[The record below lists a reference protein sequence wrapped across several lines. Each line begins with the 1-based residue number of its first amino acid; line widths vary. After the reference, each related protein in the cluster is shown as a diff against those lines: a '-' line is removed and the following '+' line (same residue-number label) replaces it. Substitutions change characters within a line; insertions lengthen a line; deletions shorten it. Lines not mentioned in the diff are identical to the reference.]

1 MSPRRPFRVAL
12 AAAALSAAFFL
23 PAGAIRADDWTQFR
37 GPGRE
42 NRSAETGLL
51 KQWPKGGPPMAW
63 KAKGLGA
70 GYSTVSIAGGKIFT
84 MGDMPDGNSYVHA
97 MDESDGRHL
106 WSAKIGQAG
115 GGGDTDPNRTGTR
128 CTPTVAGDKL
138 YVLGQYGDLVCL
150 NAADGK
156 ENWRVSL
163 TKDFGGELQ
172 TWAYAESPLVDG
184 NKVICT
190 PGSKQGTLLALD
202 KANGKK
208 LWQTKDWTA
217 VPMYASAIV
226 ADIGGVRQYVQI
238 AAKSRNECDVAGVAA
253 DDGRVLWRASFPGRT
268 AVAAAPVYHDNTV
281 VVAAGYGVG
290 AFGYRIAN
298 AGGKFTAAQVWE
310 SKDLKNHHGGLVRV
324 GDVVF
329 GSNDPRYLAC
339 LDFKTGKERWK
350 SDEPGKGSL
359 TFADGNLVYRPE
371 NGATVYL
378 IAADPAGYKLNG
390 QLDQPERTGKPAWAY
405 PVVANGKLYL
415 RDQDNLF
422 CYDVRGK

>member
-1 MSPRRPFRVAL
+1 MYSRRPFKTAF
-12 AAAALSAAFFL
+12 AAIALSTAFL
-23 PAGAIRADDWTQFR
+23 CPGPARGEDWPQFR
-37 GPGRE
+37 GADRE
-42 NRSAETGLL
+42 NRSKETGLL
-51 KQWPKGGPPMAW
+51 KEWPKGGPPMAW

-70 GYSTVSIAGGKIFT
+70 GYSTVSVAGGKIFT
-84 MGDMPDGNSYVHA
+84 MGDLPDGNSYAHA
-97 MDESDGRHL
+97 MEESDGRHL
-106 WSAKIGQAG
+106 WSAKIGKAG
-115 GGGDTDPNRTGTR
+115 GGQDTDPNRTGTR
-128 CTPTVAGDKL
+128 CTPTVDGDKL

-163 TKDFGGELQ
+163 TKDFGGQLQ

-190 PGSKQGTLLALD
+190 PGGREGTLLALD
-202 KANGKK
+202 KATGKK
-208 LWQTKDWTA
+208 LWQSKEWTGA
-217 VPMYASAIV
+217 AMYVSPVV
-226 ADIGGVRQYVQI
+226 AEIGGVRQYLQI
-238 AAKSRNECDVAGVAA
+238 AVKSRNECDVAGVAA
-253 DDGRVLWRASFPGRT
+253 DNGRVLWKATFPGRT
-268 AVAAAPVYHDNTV
+268 AVAASPVYHDNVV

-290 AFGYRIAN
+290 AFGYRITQS
-298 AGGKFTAAQVWE
+298 GGNFAAEQIWE
-310 SKDLKNHHGGLVRV
+310 SKDLKNHHGGFVRV

-350 SDEPGKGSL
+350 TDETGKGSV

-371 NGATVYL
+371 NGATVHL
-378 IAADPAGYKLNG
+378 VAADPAAYQSRG
-390 QLDQPERTGKPAWAY
+390 QLEQPERTGKPAWAY

-422 CYDVRGK
+422 CYDVKAK